1 MTERGIFVCE
11 RFDDQQTAFETLG
24 QYRVHMFG
32 MNLDDYQNFKNGCTC
47 TPLTAYVCRGEKSLL
62 IKYGVEGDGTQYQ
75 PMFTTTIS
83 WCPDDSGKGRNI
95 VFTKQTGLVVTD
107 DLQENVDSLYYHM
120 FGTGV
125 KSIKNFAS
133 AIEPFRQMLDLQFVE
148 TLERQI
154 EMAKLTQDADIEYFE
169 TALAILNTVVDLEYD
184 EISKNK

>member
-1 MTERGIFVCE
+1 MTERAIFLC
-11 RFDDQQTAFETLG
+11 RFDDQQKAFETLG
-24 QYRVHMFG
+24 QYRVHLFG
-32 MNLDDYQNFKNGCTC
+32 IKLGDYQNFKNGCTC
-47 TPLTAYVCRGEKSLL
+47 TPLTAFVCRGETSLL

-83 WCPDDSGKGRNI
+83 WYPDASGKERNI

-120 FGTGV
+120 FGIGV
-125 KSIKNFAS
+125 KSIRNFAS

-154 EMAKLTQDADIEYFE
+154 DMATLTQHTDIEYFK
-169 TALAILNTVVDLEYD
+169 TALAILNTVVDLEYS
-184 EISKNK
+184 EIGKNK